1 MRPSGPSPRRRTFAV
16 LVVLLGSVA
25 FGGCVD
31 KTPPPLWPTPPPPPM
46 ATPIGVPDRPA
57 SAAGG
62 QGSEHEVE
70 LTGAEVVAPAVAA
83 PETAV
88 VEPSKSPEQPGAL
101 GPWQPGRTHR

>member
-1 MRPSGPSPRRRTFAV
+1 MRPSGPSSRRSTRSV
-16 LVVLLGSVA
+16 LVVLLGLLA

-31 KTPPPLWPTPPPPPM
+31 KTPPPLWPTPPPPPI

-57 SAAGG
+57 SAGGG
-62 QGSEHEVE
+62 QGSEHEAE
-70 LTGAEVVAPAVAA
+70 LTEVVAPAVAA

-88 VEPSKSPEQPGAL
+88 VEPGKPPEQPGAL